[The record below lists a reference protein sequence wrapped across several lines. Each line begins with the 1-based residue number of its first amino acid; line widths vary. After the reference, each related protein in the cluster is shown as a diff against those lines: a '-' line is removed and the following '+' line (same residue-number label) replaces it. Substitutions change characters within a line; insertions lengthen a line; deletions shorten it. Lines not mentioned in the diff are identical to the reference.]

1 MLDRLEYRHLI
12 IRERRSENRRVVE
25 IAITQQG
32 LDLLEE
38 MASEVQAMHTRQLG
52 HLNRVE
58 QLELTA
64 LLKRIREPH
73 EDASC
78 GWLDE

>member
-1 MLDRLEYRHLI
+1 MLDRLEQRQLI

-25 IAITQQG
+25 VAITQQG
-32 LDLLEE
+32 LDLLDK
-38 MASEVQAMHTRQLG
+38 MAADVQAMHERQLG
-52 HLNRVE
+52 HLNRTE
-58 QLELTA
+58 QRELTA

-78 GWLDE
+78 NWLND